1 MNLDTTY
8 SVGKKQHDAPHTMLT
23 RSKTKKRK
31 AAEDELPSTT
41 EVRKQY
47 IFSVFQP
54 SYDCDH

>member
-1 MNLDTTY
+1 MNLDTAY
-8 SVGKKQHDAPHTMLT
+8 SVRKEQRNAPHTMLT
-23 RSKTKKRK
+23 RSKTEKRK

-54 SYDCDH
+54 SNDCDN